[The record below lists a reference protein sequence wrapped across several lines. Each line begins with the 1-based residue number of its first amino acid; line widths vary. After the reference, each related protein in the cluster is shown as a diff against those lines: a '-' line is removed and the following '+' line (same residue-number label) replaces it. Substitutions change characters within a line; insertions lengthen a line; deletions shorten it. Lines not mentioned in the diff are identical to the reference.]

1 MAWSRFF
8 ALGGLVAG
16 LAVPLGAAPDPSSLC
31 DAAAQRASEATG
43 VPLKILMAITRVE
56 TGRDDGSGLRPWP
69 WAINRAG
76 EGAWYETADQAIAA
90 ASAALDEGARNLD
103 LGCFQ
108 LNHRWHGDAFPSL
121 AAMFDPDTN
130 ADYAA
135 RFLVQLYADKGNWA
149 DAVSAYH
156 SGTEE
161 YATAYLARVK
171 QVVSAELGGPGTA
184 PVAIAL
190 PRINNFPLL
199 NGGQAGSAGSIVPVV
214 MRTRPLI
221 GG

>member
-1 MAWSRFF
+1 MARRLF
-8 ALGGLVAG
+8 AVLVWLGT
-16 LAVPLGAAPDPSSLC
+16 LAQPALADDASLC

-56 TGRDDGSGLRPWP
+56 TGRNAGDGLRPWP

-76 EGAWYETADQAIAA
+76 EGAWYDTAAEAIAA
-90 ASAALDEGARNLD
+90 ATAALDEGARNFD
-103 LGCFQ
+103 VGCFQ

-121 AAMFDPDTN
+121 AVMFDPDTN

-135 RFLVQLYADKGNWA
+135 RFLVQLFADKGNWA

-156 SGTEE
+156 SNTEE
-161 YATAYLARVK
+161 FATAYLARVK
-171 QVVSAELGGPGTA
+171 DVVNAELGGPSVA
-184 PVAIAL
+184 PVAIEM

-199 NGGQAGSAGSIVPVV
+199 NGGQAGTAGSIVPVV
-214 MRTRPLI
+214 MLARPLI

>member
-1 MAWSRFF
+1 MVKLVF
-8 ALGGLVAG
+8 AVLVWM
-16 LAVPLGAAPDPSSLC
+16 LALTPARADDARLC
-31 DAAAQRASEATG
+31 DAAAEKASAATG

-56 TGRDDGSGLRPWP
+56 TGREVDGALSPWP

-76 EGAWYETADQAIAA
+76 EGSWHDTAEQAIAA
-90 ASAALDEGARNLD
+90 ATAALEAGARNFD
-103 LGCFQ
+103 VGCFQ

-121 AAMFDPDTN
+121 AVMFDPDTN

-156 SGTEE
+156 SSTEE
-161 YATAYLARVK
+161 FATAYLARVK
-171 QVVSAELGGPGTA
+171 EVVNTELGGPSVA
-184 PVAIAL
+184 PVPVAM
-190 PRINNFPLL
+190 PRENNFPLL
-199 NGGQAGSAGSIVPVV
+199 NGGQAGTAGSIVPVV
-214 MRTRPLI
+214 MRVRPLI